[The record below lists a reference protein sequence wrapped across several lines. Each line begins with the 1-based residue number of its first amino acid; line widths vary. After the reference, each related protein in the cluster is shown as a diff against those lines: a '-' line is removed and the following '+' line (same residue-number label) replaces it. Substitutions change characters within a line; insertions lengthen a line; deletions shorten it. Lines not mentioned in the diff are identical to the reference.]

1 MSQEERI
8 KELEAK
14 LENVKK
20 IIADEAAKT
29 AHGDDEEL
37 YESGD
42 PWGGNMDDAFAAGEH
57 DGSIFFARSIIKI
70 IEKEI

>member
-8 KELEAK
+8 KKLEAK
-14 LENVKK
+14 LKEIKNF
-20 IIADEAAKT
+20 IAGEADKT
-29 AHGDDEEL
+29 AHGDDPEL

-42 PWGGNMDDAFAAGEH
+42 PWGGNMDDAFAAGDH
-57 DGSIFFARSIIKI
+57 DGSILFARAALKI